1 MMDQKLRERAR
12 VAMRGIIAAAGYEV
26 AEVDPP
32 LDLSAIK
39 GNECLIVMIN
49 DDIEEIKEFN
59 STRYTVKND
68 DQELACMK
76 LLLSYDESVRADNCQ
91 VWGEK
96 EFMRYAG
103 EATLAKV
110 MDREL
115 ALSFSG
121 EPARADLSPRPEPA
135 VTTGSGISV
144 PHLPVKIN
152 RQAAEKIANTQG
164 TISLRFMPHWYYHY
178 ASSGEQVYKEK
189 RIPFD
194 SEGYGAMNAINGT
207 CMELDQASA
216 VDAEVPGEAEIVK
229 PHITKEEASERIFND
244 LVDKLTQHVRLRQEK
259 GDAIFYEEKVIK
271 PEKKN
276 IAIEISQVYVPVW
289 QVRGKKI
296 VEINAFNGEILTEPM
311 DEGVEIL

>member
-1 MMDQKLRERAR
+1 MDQNLRERAR
-12 VAMRGIIAAAGYEV
+12 VAMRGIISAAGYEV
-26 AEVDPP
+26 SEVDPP

-49 DDIEEIKEFN
+49 DDTDEIREFD

-68 DQELACMK
+68 EQELSCRK
-76 LLLSYDESVRADNCQ
+76 LLLSYDESVRADNSV
-91 VWGEK
+91 VWGQK

-103 EATLAKV
+103 EATLARV
-110 MDREL
+110 MDKEL
-115 ALSFSG
+115 VLSFSA
-121 EPARADLSPRPEPA
+121 EPARAEPTPRAEAPA
-135 VTTGSGISV
+135 PAGSGISLL
-144 PHLPVKIN
+144 HLPVKIN
-152 RQAAEKIANTQG
+152 RQSAEKIANTQG
-164 TISLRFMPHWYYHY
+164 NATLRFMPHWYYHFV
-178 ASSGEQVYKEK
+178 SSGEQVYKEK

-194 SEGYGAMNAINGT
+194 SEGSGAMNAINGS
-207 CMELDQASA
+207 CMGWDLASA
-216 VDAEVPGEAEIVK
+216 IEDEVPAEADIVK
-229 PHITKEEASERIFND
+229 PHITKEDASERIFNE
-244 LVDKLTQHVRLRQEK
+244 LVEKLTQHVRLRQVK

-289 QVRGKKI
+289 QIRGKKI

>member
-1 MMDQKLRERAR
+1 MDQKLRERAR

-39 GNECLIVMIN
+39 GNECLVIMIN
-49 DDIEEIKEFN
+49 DDTEEIREFD
-59 STRYTVKND
+59 STRYTVKNA
-68 DQELACMK
+68 DQELACRK
-76 LLLSYDESVRADNCQ
+76 LLLTYDDSVRADNC
-91 VWGEK
+91 VLWGAK

-103 EATLAKV
+103 EATLARV
-110 MDREL
+110 MDKEL
-115 ALSFSG
+115 VLSFTG
-121 EPARADLSPRPEPA
+121 EAVGADLSPRPETPVA
-135 VTTGSGISV
+135 TGSGITLL
-144 PHLPVKIN
+144 HLPVKVN

-164 TISLRFMPHWYYHY
+164 NITLRFMPHWYYHY
-178 ASSGEQVYKEK
+178 VSSGEQVYKEK

-194 SEGYGAMNAINGT
+194 SEGSGAMNAINGAIV
-207 CMELDQASA
+207 EWDLASA
-216 VDAEVPGEAEIVK
+216 VDAEVPAEAEIVK
-229 PHITKEEASERIFND
+229 PHITREDASERIFND

-276 IAIEISQVYVPVW
+276 ISIEISQVYVPVW